1 MQKLAKKEQLQQQKI
16 MTKHTKTNSFTTANL
31 VMGGL
36 FLALGLALPFLTAQ
50 LPQLGNKILPMH
62 IPVLLCGFFCG
73 SRMGGIV
80 GFVTPLLRSFLFTM
94 PPLMPTALAMAFEL
108 SVYGIVAGLVYMA
121 LRRTNFAVFVA
132 LVSAM
137 LAGRLVWGG
146 VSYVIFQFM
155 GMDFTWKFFMAG
167 AFFNAI
173 PGIIIQLI
181 LIPFLVIV
189 LEPKTYFR

>member
-1 MQKLAKKEQLQQQKI
+1 
-16 MTKHTKTNSFTTANL
+16 
-31 VMGGL
+31 MGGL

-50 LPQLGNKILPMH
+50 IPQLGNKMLPMH

-73 SRMGGIV
+73 ARMGGIV

-94 PPLMPTALAMAFEL
+94 PPLFPGATAMAFEL
-108 SVYGIVAGLVYMA
+108 CVYGTVAGLVYIA
-121 LRRTNFAVFVA
+121 LRRTSLATFIA

-137 LAGRLVWGG
+137 ISGRIVWGA
-146 VSYVIFQFM
+146 VSYVLYNLA
-155 GMDFTWKFFMAG
+155 GMDFSWKFFMAG

-181 LIPFLVIV
+181 LIPFLVIT
-189 LEPKTYFR
+189 LEPRTHFR